1 MPSPA
6 ALLLQHA
13 QAPLWACTV
22 CFGANDNGQLSR
34 AFFFGGVILLTC
46 TFALLGGLVY
56 AIVRLEKE
64 RTARDRAAG
73 LFADEE
79 PS

>member
-13 QAPLWACTV
+13 QSPLWACTV
-22 CFGANDNGQLSR
+22 CFGANDNTQLSK
-34 AFFFGGVILLTC
+34 AFYLGGVILLTC
-46 TFALLGGLVY
+46 TFALVAGLVY
-56 AIVRLEKE
+56 FIVRLERE

-73 LFADEE
+73 LYADE
-79 PS
+79 SVS